1 MFSRDVTVAM
11 LVSLNKET
19 AVMLVSPTNPSG
31 VEFYSFANVFF
42 VLVEKILI
50 DHVRENT
57 LDNDLV
63 AWQSIGSVSKNDG
76 NGNENVTCNRSL

>member
-31 VEFYSFANVFF
+31 VEFYSFASVFF
-42 VLVEKILI
+42 VLVEKMLI

-57 LDNDLV
+57 LDNNLWCL
-63 AWQSIGSVSKNDG
+63 AEYRERK
-76 NGNENVTCNRSL
+76 

>member
-19 AVMLVSPTNPSG
+19 AVMLVSPTNPPG
-31 VEFYSFANVFF
+31 VEVYSYANAFF
-42 VLVEKILI
+42 VLVEKMLI

-63 AWQSIGSVSKNDG
+63 AWQSIGRISNNDG

>member
-1 MFSRDVTVAM
+1 MFPRDVTVAM
-11 LVSLNKET
+11 LVS
-19 AVMLVSPTNPSG
+19 PTNPPG
-31 VEFYSFANVFF
+31 VEFYSFANIFF

-63 AWQSIGSVSKNDG
+63 AWQSIGSVSRNDG